1 MLKRGAR
8 VREDRI
14 SELPK
19 ALVCHILSFIP
30 TIEAVRTTVLS
41 KRWNDMWTS
50 VTSLDFDDDR
60 ERLPV
65 LIRYLSDADCVEDW
79 ICTAVRRTVVELYIY
94 FTCPDKEFAIPRS
107 VFKCKTLRALRLELR
122 CNTILSEFPPSGCFP
137 NLKFL
142 HVTFEYPEV
151 NLPEMLFSHCP
162 AVEDMI
168 IDGVANDIKYVF
180 DVSAPKLKSLRICLV
195 GTSYELDENDVHIN
209 TPNLEKLV
217 LERVSLSDYNLE
229 NSKSL
234 VSASISF
241 NAISASEYVSFST
254 CATALLAGISNSY
267 CCSLGNFDGNSLL
280 WVSYL
285 PVFINLK
292 KLDPLLHERNYWEVL
307 AELLS
312 RAPKLE
318 DIVLEDKTKC
328 DIEYSE
334 LSWNPP
340 WTAPICLLSHL
351 QTITIKGFKGR
362 KVEMGV
368 AKYLL
373 SKGYV
378 LNKLTLYTGFLYTEA
393 EEMYKKF
400 LTFHRVMSC
409 QVKFI
414 KM

>member
-1 MLKRGAR
+1 MNSMLKRGAR

-30 TIEAVRTTVLS
+30 TVEAVRTTVLS

-60 ERLPV
+60 ERSPV
-65 LIRYLSDADCVEDW
+65 LYDRSHFTKFVNRVLFFRNSSDIQKFQLRIRYLSDADCVEDW
-79 ICTAVRRTVVELYIY
+79 ICTAVRRNVVELYIY
-94 FTCPDKEFAIPRS
+94 ITCPDKEFVIPR
-107 VFKCKTLRALRLELR
+107 
-122 CNTILSEFPPSGCFP
+122 CFP

-151 NLPEMLFSHCP
+151 NLPEMLFSRCP

-234 VSASISF
+234 VSASITF

-254 CATALLAGISNSY
+254 CATALLAGISNVKYLFLSTHY
-267 CCSLGNFDGNSLL
+267 FE
-280 WVSYL
+280 VSYL

-292 KLDPLLHERNYWEVL
+292 KLDLLLHERNYWEVL

-340 WTAPICLLSHL
+340 RTAPICLLSHL
-351 QTITIKGFKGR
+351 QTITIKGFKGQ

-393 EEMYKKF
+393 EEMYKEF

>member
-1 MLKRGAR
+1 MNSMLKRGAR

-60 ERLPV
+60 ESSPV
-65 LIRYLSDADCVEDW
+65 LYD
-79 ICTAVRRTVVELYIY
+79 Y
-94 FTCPDKEFAIPRS
+94 KEFAIPRS

-122 CNTILSEFPPSGCFP
+122 CNTIPSDFPPSGCFP

-142 HVTFEYPEV
+142 HVTFEYPDS
-151 NLPEMLFSHCP
+151 NLPEMLFSRCP

-254 CATALLAGISNSY
+254 CAIALLAGISN
-267 CCSLGNFDGNSLL
+267 
-280 WVSYL
+280 VKYL
-285 PVFINLK
+285 FLSTHYFEIKGVN
-292 KLDPLLHERNYWEVL
+292 ERN
-307 AELLS
+307 LL
-312 RAPKLE
+312 
-318 DIVLEDKTKC
+318 V
-328 DIEYSE
+328 
-334 LSWNPP
+334 
-340 WTAPICLLSHL
+340 
-351 QTITIKGFKGR
+351 ITD
-362 KVEMGV
+362 
-368 AKYLL
+368 
-373 SKGYV
+373 
-378 LNKLTLYTGFLYTEA
+378 
-393 EEMYKKF
+393 
-400 LTFHRVMSC
+400 
-409 QVKFI
+409 
-414 KM
+414 

>member
-1 MLKRGAR
+1 MNSMLKRGAR

-65 LIRYLSDADCVEDW
+65 LYW

-254 CATALLAGISNSY
+254 CATALLAGISNVKYLFLSTHY
-267 CCSLGNFDGNSLL
+267 FE
-280 WVSYL
+280 VSYL